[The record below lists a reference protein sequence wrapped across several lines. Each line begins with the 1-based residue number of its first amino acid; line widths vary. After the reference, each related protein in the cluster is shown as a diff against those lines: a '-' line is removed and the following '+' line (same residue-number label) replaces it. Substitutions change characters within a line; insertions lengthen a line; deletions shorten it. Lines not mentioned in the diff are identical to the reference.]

1 MPISV
6 TLLGI
11 VTDRNA
17 VEEKQAFPKEVTLL
31 GISIPSSKLQPTN
44 ALSSIFVTLDGISTF
59 SNLEHFSKVL
69 FCITVIVLGSVTVRK
84 PEYLKASSSM
94 FNVFYTI
101 RNNYR
106 L

>member
-11 VTDRNA
+11 VTVRNA

-31 GISIPSSKLQPTN
+31 GIRISSPKLQPQN
-44 ALSSIFVTLDGISTF
+44 ALSSIFVTLNGIYTF

-69 FCITVIVLGSVTVRK
+69 FCITSTVLGIFIEMK
-84 PEYLKASSSM
+84 PHP
-94 FNVFYTI
+94 
-101 RNNYR
+101 
-106 L
+106 